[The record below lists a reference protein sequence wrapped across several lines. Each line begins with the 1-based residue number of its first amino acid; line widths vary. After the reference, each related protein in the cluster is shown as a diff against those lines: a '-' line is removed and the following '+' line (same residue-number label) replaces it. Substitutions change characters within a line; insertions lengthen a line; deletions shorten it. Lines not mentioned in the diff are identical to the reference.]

1 MALVHICYGESDGYI
16 SINQSNIS
24 ERSDQVSHMKNIY
37 EKSEKVLIWLGPDSE
52 KRDAEK
58 AVKSIV
64 QISDYL
70 CETLG
75 CSLAEL
81 HTKSN
86 VYREILYENR
96 NRLPL
101 PNECG
106 FTTEAT
112 WGPLAWFYSQ
122 PYFTRV
128 WVMQEINANKSRAVH
143 CGLQTVE
150 WERVELVAGYIILE
164 PIFSSKFGF
173 TTTHCW

>member
-1 MALVHICYGESDGYI
+1 
-16 SINQSNIS
+16 
-24 ERSDQVSHMKNIY
+24 MKNIY

-101 PNECG
+101 PNERFHYG
-106 FTTEAT
+106 GYVGSLSLVLFTTIFYPGMGYAGNKCEQEP
-112 WGPLAWFYSQ
+112 GSPLWTS
-122 PYFTRV
+122 
-128 WVMQEINANKSRAVH
+128 NS
-143 CGLQTVE
+143 
-150 WERVELVAGYIILE
+150 
-164 PIFSSKFGF
+164 
-173 TTTHCW
+173 